1 MSYKFTPLETVSYY
15 ESEPRVY
22 FITEEMV
29 LQGCFVHP
37 MAVLFRFT
45 KCRASRC
52 N

>member
-29 LQGCFVHP
+29 LQGYFVLGLKETEKR
-37 MAVLFRFT
+37 VGRTTL
-45 KCRASRC
+45 S
-52 N
+52 